1 MFVCDCPAAG
11 SDRQRV
17 YPRGVPA
24 TCGTVVLVL
33 ARSRPEGSTLLTA
46 CASSLRRRADKAH
59 CCTALIKSLRQLS

>member
-1 MFVCDCPAAG
+1 MRLSGRRKRSAA
-11 SDRQRV
+11 SL
-17 YPRGVPA
+17 PGVR